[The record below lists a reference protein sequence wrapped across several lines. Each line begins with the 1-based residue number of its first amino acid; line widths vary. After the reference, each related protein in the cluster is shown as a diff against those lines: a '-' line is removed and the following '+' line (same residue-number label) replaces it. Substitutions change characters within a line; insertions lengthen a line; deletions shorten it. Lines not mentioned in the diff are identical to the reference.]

1 MARRPSTAWAEEE
14 EERPL
19 TVVFASPAEN
29 FTDAAPIGNGS
40 LGGMV
45 WGGVATDKLQLN
57 RMYLFVT

>member
-29 FTDAAPIGNGS
+29 FTDAALIGNGS

-45 WGGVATDKLQLN
+45 WGGVGTDKLQLN